1 MSTLNVFSNS
11 SNWILIPVAAVVDRS
26 FCSIHIKFVLR
37 NQNGVIHTMVMNIF
51 TITFSSKI
59 KKQKRIALIVI
70 GVANYTA
77 VDLES
82 ENMREALLLRNQ
94 R

>member
-1 MSTLNVFSNS
+1 
-11 SNWILIPVAAVVDRS
+11 
-26 FCSIHIKFVLR
+26 
-37 NQNGVIHTMVMNIF
+37 MNIF

-94 R
+94 I